1 MSSLIN
7 FMNIY
12 QFIQKLLI
20 EATQTD
26 SVVTLQASLYIFR
39 GRRKSIILLEGSQAT
54 PARPSGNFLKESRL
68 IRISPYL
75 KENTARH
82 HDNDNLLNAV
92 YTENHTNPLNTKR
105 SVAYCYNRWY
115 IYLPPSFK
123 QLKYITVE

>member
-1 MSSLIN
+1 
-7 FMNIY
+7 MNIY

-20 EATQTD
+20 EATQTE

-39 GRRKSIILLEGSQAT
+39 RKKKSIILLE
-54 PARPSGNFLKESRL
+54 GNFLKESRL

-75 KENTARH
+75 KENTAPH

-105 SVAYCYNRWY
+105 SVDYCYNRWY
-115 IYLPPSFK
+115 IYLPLSFK
-123 QLKYITVE
+123 YLKYITVEWDGKVIKDTEK